1 MGEKGTRSN
10 RKNIGERREPSRKL
24 GRERAAATLSPL
36 QTTSRLISFADFFFR
51 PHRFFFFFSPN
62 AEPGPRLVS
71 LGPQQLALKGRKRLA
86 SPMIAIVDRKWS
98 REQNQK
104 GSESSYWIIVSRLL
118 SQQKVIN
125 CLFTQCFFRLSL
137 DWGISYSCSSLGIV
151 DFLKLIWRMRLKISN
166 QATKWRQKAM
176 VNNET
181 IK

>member
-10 RKNIGERREPSRKL
+10 RKNIGERSEPSRKL

-36 QTTSRLISFADFFFR
+36 QTTSRLTSFADFFFR
-51 PHRFFFFFSPN
+51 LHRFFFFFSPN

-137 DWGISYSCSSLGIV
+137 DWGISYPFFFGYCW
-151 DFLKLIWRMRLKISN
+151 FFETHLKNVWKFQIG
-166 QATKWRQKAM
+166 RQ
-176 VNNET
+176 NEDKT
-181 IK
+181 RWWTMKQ

>member
-10 RKNIGERREPSRKL
+10 RKNTGERSEPSRKL

-36 QTTSRLISFADFFFR
+36 QTTSRLTSFADFFFSPTPIFFLLFPQCGTWSQASLIR
-51 PHRFFFFFSPN
+51 TSTTRGEREKKAGFAHDPHCRSQMI
-62 AEPGPRLVS
+62 PRAKS
-71 LGPQQLALKGRKRLA
+71 ERLGVKLLDHRL
-86 SPMIAIVDRKWS
+86 
-98 REQNQK
+98 
-104 GSESSYWIIVSRLL
+104 
-118 SQQKVIN
+118 KVIITTKSY

-137 DWGISYSCSSLGIV
+137 DWGISYPCSSLGIV
-151 DFLKLIWRMRLKISN
+151 DFWKLIWRMRLKISN